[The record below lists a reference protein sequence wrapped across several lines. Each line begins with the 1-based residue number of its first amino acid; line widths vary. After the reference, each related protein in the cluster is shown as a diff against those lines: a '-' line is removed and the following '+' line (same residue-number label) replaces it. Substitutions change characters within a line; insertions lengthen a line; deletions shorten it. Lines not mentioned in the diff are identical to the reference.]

1 MSNSKIISR
10 KKIFPKYAKASQI
23 LGFFALILFMN
34 KASNAIGDI
43 ASENSSSSHTGLMDW
58 IVLVSL
64 LIIGL
69 ALNGLAIY
77 EYQVRLQKD
86 GLAFGKSLLT
96 FKTEK
101 TLSTEDLNKLVLRQR
116 PDKYF
121 EIVLFSRDA
130 QEFPLAL
137 IANRNPARAKLQEL
151 YQEHFQNWN
160 CELIDETLN

>member
-1 MSNSKIISR
+1 VSNNKIISR
-10 KKIFPKYAKASQI
+10 KKIFPKYAKAAQF
-23 LGFFALILFMN
+23 LGFLALILFMN
-34 KASNAIGDI
+34 KASNVIWDL
-43 ASENSSSSHTGLMDW
+43 ASENTSSPHPGLMDW
-58 IVLVSL
+58 IVSAGL